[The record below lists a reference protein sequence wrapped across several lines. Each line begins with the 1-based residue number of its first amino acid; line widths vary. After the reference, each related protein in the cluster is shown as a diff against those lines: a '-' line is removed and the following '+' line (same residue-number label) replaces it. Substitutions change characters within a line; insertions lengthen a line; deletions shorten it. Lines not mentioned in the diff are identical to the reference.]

1 MFKILIIGYSSLV
14 KRRIIATL
22 VRKGIPFDIA
32 SRSKNRKDFNAENWF
47 HGYEQGLNNSNAN
60 IAYISLPNSLHYF
73 WGIKALKKNFHTL
86 IDKPATINSKQ
97 LKNLFNT
104 AKKKKKI
111 LSEALFFNYH
121 AQMKFALREIQ
132 KKKVVK
138 INVNFSIPKPD
149 ESSILSSKKLKGG
162 VIMDMGPYIAAV
174 ARLFFK
180 STPKKI
186 IKNIEFKNKVSSK
199 MSTLFIYKN
208 STIFGKFSHNDNYQ
222 NFIEIY
228 LKNKIIKLSRVF
240 SPPALEELEVHE
252 IIGNKT
258 KLKKFSDDIFQNYI
272 EEVFYIINKKRY
284 SFYEKRMTQDI
295 KIREHLQ
302 KY

>member
-14 KRRIIATL
+14 KRRIISTL
-22 VRKGIPFDIA
+22 VRKGIPFDVA
-32 SRSKNRKDFNAENWF
+32 SRSKKRKDLNAENWYY
-47 HGYEQGLNNSNAN
+47 GYEQGLKDSNAN
-60 IAYISLPNSLHYF
+60 IAYISLPNSLHYI
-73 WGIKALKKNFHTL
+73 WGMKALNKNFHTL

-97 LKNLFNT
+97 LKNLINI
-104 AKKKKKI
+104 AKKRKKI

-121 AQMKFALREIQ
+121 KQMKFALREIQ

-138 INVNFSIPKPD
+138 LNVNFSIPKPD

-186 IKNIEFKNKVSSK
+186 IKNIEFKNKISSK
-199 MSTLFIYKN
+199 INTLFIYKN
-208 STIFGKFSHNDNYQ
+208 SSFVGKFSHNDNYQ

-240 SPPALEELEVHE
+240 SPPALEKLEVHE
-252 IIGNKT
+252 IIGNKI
-258 KLKKFSDDIFQNYI
+258 KSKKFSDDIFQNYI
-272 EEVFYIINKKRY
+272 EEVFYMIKKKRY
-284 SFYEKRMTQDI
+284 TFYKKQMIKDI
-295 KIREHLQ
+295 KIREYLQ